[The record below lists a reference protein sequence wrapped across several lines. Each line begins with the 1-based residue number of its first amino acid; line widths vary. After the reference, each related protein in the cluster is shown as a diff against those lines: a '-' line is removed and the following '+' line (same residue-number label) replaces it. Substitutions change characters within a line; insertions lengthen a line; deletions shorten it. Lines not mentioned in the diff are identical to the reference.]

1 MRASAELPTP
11 KKCFEKT
18 YYPAQKGELYKRY
31 VTPAC
36 IYLTKDGKC
45 ELNACV
51 KNTKVREI

>member
-18 YYPAQKGELYKRY
+18 YYPAQKGDTYKRY

-51 KNTKVREI
+51 KNMKGR